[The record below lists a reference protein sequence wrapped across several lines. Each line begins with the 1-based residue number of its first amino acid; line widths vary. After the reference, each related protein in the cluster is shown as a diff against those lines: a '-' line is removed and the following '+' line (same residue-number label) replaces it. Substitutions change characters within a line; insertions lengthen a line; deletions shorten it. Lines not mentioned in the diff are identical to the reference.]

1 MVKKILVEGMSCMHC
16 VKHVTDALNEV
27 NGVSNVNVSLDTKT
41 ATIEANDSVKNQ
53 DIKAAIEDA
62 GYEVVNIE

>member
-41 ATIEANDSVKNQ
+41 ATIEANDNVKDQ

-62 GYEVVNIE
+62 GYEVVNIQ

>member
-16 VKHVTDALNEV
+16 VKHVTDALNEI

-41 ATIEANDSVKNQ
+41 AAIEADDNVK
-53 DIKAAIEDA
+53 DEAIKAAIEDA
-62 GYEVVNIE
+62 GYEVVNIQ

>member
-53 DIKAAIEDA
+53 DIKAAIEDV